1 MKKIGKN
8 SKKGFTLV
16 ELIVV
21 LVILAIM
28 AAMLV
33 PALTGYIRK
42 ARAEKDY
49 QAASQALVAAQSLV
63 TEYYGTNT
71 SASTAG
77 AVAAVTMDDVNEL
90 LGGEILEDEPT
101 VTVSDDYQILTAEF
115 AINGSVYT
123 YDFATNAW
131 TAETN

>member
-33 PALTGYIRK
+33 PALTGYIKK
-42 ARAEKDY
+42 AREEKDY
-49 QAASQALVAAQSLV
+49 QAASSALVAAQAIV
-63 TEYYGTNT
+63 TEYYGVH
-71 SASTAG
+71 ADAELDDAMAEVDAG
-77 AVAAVTMDDVNEL
+77 AVNALIGDGIVDDASVTALN
-90 LGGEILEDEPT
+90 
-101 VTVSDDYQILTAEF
+101 SDFSIKKATF
-115 AINGSVYT
+115 TINGNDYS
-123 YDFATNAW
+123 YDSGVW
-131 TAETN
+131 TADGANA